1 MKILSRLGV
10 GVAVVGL
17 VAAAPAGAAPGVPDM
32 AGGAGMPN
40 AGMKIIDRIAA
51 GGEGGWDYA
60 TIDQA
65 ARKLYVSRGKSI
77 MAVDLDTGKVTLG
90 LAMTNRSHQVVP
102 INGGAELLVTNG
114 GDATIA
120 ILDAASGKMRV
131 STKVS
136 AGPDAAILE
145 PTTGLVMVIGH
156 KSGNVDLID
165 PKSGALTG
173 SIAVGG
179 TLEFAAADGKGKAF
193 VNVEDKGE
201 VVAID
206 MATRKVLGHYP
217 IAGCE
222 EPTGLAY
229 LQPNNL
235 LLAAC
240 GNGIAALVSPDTG
253 ATVQTLKIGAG
264 SDAAFYDDVRQ
275 LAYVPSGETG
285 TLAVIKVTGQTA
297 TVVDTV
303 ATAQGARL
311 GMVDPKTGKVYL
323 PSAKFVPAD
332 KPGEWPKVVP
342 GSFEVLVVGQ

>member
-1 MKILSRLGV
+1 MKIISQLGV
-10 GVAVVGL
+10 AAVMVGL
-17 VAAAPAGAAPGVPDM
+17 VAAVPAHAELGSSEMV
-32 AGGAGMPN
+32 GGS
-40 AGMKIIDRIAA
+40 GMKIIDHIAA

-65 ARKLYVSRGKSI
+65 ARKLYVTRGNSI

-102 INGGAELLVTNG
+102 VNGGTELLVTNG
-114 GDATIA
+114 GDATVTIM
-120 ILDAASGKMRV
+120 DAASGKVRV

-145 PTTGLVMVIGH
+145 PTTGLVMVMGH

-201 VVAID
+201 LVAID
-206 MATRKVLGHYP
+206 MVTRKVLGHYP
-217 IAGCE
+217 MTGCE

-240 GNGIAALVSPDTG
+240 GNGIAAFVSPDTG

-285 TLAVIKVTGQTA
+285 TLSVIKVTGQTA
-297 TVVDTV
+297 TIVDTV
-303 ATAQGARL
+303 KTAESARL

-323 PSAKFVPAD
+323 PAAKFGLPA
-332 KPGEWPKVVP
+332 KAGEWPKAVP
-342 GSFEVLVVGQ
+342 GSFEILVVGK